1 MLTLAFKPY
10 DTSSTIHGLLLFL
23 QALEQNTVSVRALL
37 PVPHVCLSSCAALR
51 LETCRISS

>member
-23 QALEQNTVSVRALL
+23 QALEQNTVSVRDLL
-37 PVPHVCLSSCAALR
+37 PVPHVCLGFCATLH